1 MGGSLM
7 GAYGNLRALGLVF
20 CTTAATGD
28 GLRLSPW
35 DDDLANEP
43 VLAFFG
49 TLIPRMLAA
58 SEALATSQEIQFEYC
73 GRLGIGSGTAP
84 LVFT

>member
-1 MGGSLM
+1 M
-7 GAYGNLRALGLVF
+7 AK
-20 CTTAATGD
+20 TAAV
-28 GLRLSPW
+28 SVAK
-35 DDDLANEP
+35 DLANEP

-84 LVFT
+84 LGFT